1 MIRAPENTASS
12 PTDIAMDAITEK
24 LTRIFL
30 DVFDLDAITLRDD
43 LAAADLEEWDSL
55 NHVKLVVAIESGFGV
70 KFSTREITG
79 WKNVGDMKKTLHSKL
94 KS

>member
-1 MIRAPENTASS
+1 
-12 PTDIAMDAITEK
+12 MDPLDDK
-24 LTRIFL
+24 LTQIFL

-43 LAAADLEEWDSL
+43 MTAQDVEEWDSL

-79 WKNVGDMKKTLHSKL
+79 WKNVGDMRRTLRARL
-94 KS
+94 GA